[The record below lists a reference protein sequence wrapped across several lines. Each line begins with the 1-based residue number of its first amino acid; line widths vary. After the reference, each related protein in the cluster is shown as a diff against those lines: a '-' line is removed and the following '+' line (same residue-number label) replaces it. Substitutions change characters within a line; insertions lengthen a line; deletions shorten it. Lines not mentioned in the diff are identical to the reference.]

1 MKHFGR
7 FLLGAIC
14 CLGLLSAFNANAYI
28 EGKQFQLVG
37 NEVKDNPM
45 VQDLRKEA
53 NGKVQVLEF
62 FSYGCS
68 WCFKLDPYI
77 EKWHKTMPSVVE
89 FQRIPVEFHPSWGA
103 LTKAYYAQVNL
114 KAVDKIH
121 SALFDAVQNG
131 RMDDPSEDNLR
142 QFFAPFG
149 VSEQDFKQTFTSFD
163 VTRQQ
168 KWANA
173 ISRAYRI
180 TAVPVV
186 IVQGP
191 TGIYITAVK
200 MTGSEDELIKVLDY
214 LVKKESTPGAIIR
227 QEQPEG
233 SPSSKL

>member
-1 MKHFGR
+1 MKHFR
-7 FLLGAIC
+7 QFFLGAVC
-14 CLGLLSAFNANAYI
+14 CFGLLVAFNANAYI
-28 EGKQFQLVG
+28 EGKQYQLVG
-37 NEVKDNPM
+37 NEIKDNPL

-68 WCFKLDPYI
+68 WCFKLDPYM
-77 EKWHKTMPSVVE
+77 EKWHKTMPATVE

-121 SALFDAVQNG
+121 AALFDAVQNG
-131 RMDDPSEDNLR
+131 KIENPSEDNLS
-142 QFFAPFG
+142 QFFAPLG
-149 VSEQDFKQTFTSFD
+149 INEQDFKQTFSSFD

-180 TAVPVV
+180 TAVPVI

-191 TGIYITAVK
+191 TGIYLTAVK
-200 MTGSEDELIKVLDY
+200 MTGSEDELIKVVDY
-214 LVKKESTPGAIIR
+214 LVQRETTPGAIIR
-227 QEQPEG
+227 QEKKETP
-233 SPSSKL
+233 